1 MNAIH
6 VEGLTKSYGDN
17 EVLKGVHLDIRE
29 GEFFALMGP
38 NGSGKTTLISILAST
53 LIPTSGKVEIYGRRP
68 QDARELVGYVPQSNF
83 TVPNLTGKENLIYF
97 ARLLGHSK
105 AQAAKLADDLLA
117 RIGLSEDAGKRVS
130 AYSGGMRKRLEAA
143 TALFPGIKVMLLDEP
158 TTGLDPSARRRFFG
172 LIQDLRG
179 EATCILL
186 VTHLGSD
193 AELASRVG
201 LIDGGRMIGQGTPEE
216 LKDQS
221 GVENVISIETAAKS
235 GRAASVL
242 RQFSEDGR
250 VLETDAGYRVYSRDY
265 ERATPEIVRALDQV
279 GAKVLKVESTVPSLD
294 DVFFKMTG
302 KAVSE
307 LD

>member
-6 VEGLTKSYGDN
+6 VEGLTKSYGDK
-17 EVLKGVHLDIRE
+17 EVLKGVSLDILE
-29 GEFFALMGP
+29 GEFYALMGP

-53 LIPTSGKVEIYGRRP
+53 LLPTSGKVEICGRRP
-68 QDARELVGYVPQSNF
+68 QQARELVGYVPQSNF
-83 TVPNLTGKENLIYF
+83 TIPNLTGRENLIFF
-97 ARLLGHSK
+97 ARILGHSK
-105 AQAAKLADDLLA
+105 SEAAKLARDLLEK
-117 RIGLSEDAGKRVS
+117 IGLSEDADKRVS

-172 LIQDLRG
+172 LIQDLKG
-179 EATCILL
+179 ETASILL
-186 VTHLGSD
+186 ITHLGSD

-201 LIDGGRMIGQGTPEE
+201 LIDGGRMIGQGAPEV

-221 GVENVISIETAAKS
+221 GLSNVISIETAAKS
-235 GRAASVL
+235 DKAVGVL
-242 RQFSEDGR
+242 KEFSEDAR
-250 VLETDAGYRVYSRDY
+250 VLETDVGYRVYSRDY
-265 ERATPEIVRALDQV
+265 ERATPEIVRALDQA
-279 GAKVLKVESTVPSLD
+279 GAKVLKVESTAPSLE

-302 KAVSE
+302 RAVSE